1 MLRKIDMIN
10 QFESKLDTKL
20 LDASLQKL
28 ASDFHCGNQY
38 IDLFL
43 RSAQALDDSFGKTY
57 VWLNESGDEIIGF
70 YNISAGSVDYL
81 EDGYRYKMGGAI
93 HINEFAIKQRYQGV
107 AVTEF
112 ANISDLL
119 LDDCLERIKYI
130 RNNHIGCSF
139 VTLQSTKEGYSL
151 YLRHDFEDIEEDM
164 GITKNQPAED
174 GCKAMYMVID
184 LVV

>member
-1 MLRKIDMIN
+1 MIN

-43 RSAQALDDSFGKTY
+43 RGAQALDDSFGKTY

-93 HINEFAIKQRYQGV
+93 HINEFAIKQKYQGV
-107 AVTEF
+107 SVTEF

-119 LDDCLERIKYI
+119 LDDCLARIENI

-164 GITKNQPAED
+164 GITKIQADEN

-184 LVV
+184 LAV